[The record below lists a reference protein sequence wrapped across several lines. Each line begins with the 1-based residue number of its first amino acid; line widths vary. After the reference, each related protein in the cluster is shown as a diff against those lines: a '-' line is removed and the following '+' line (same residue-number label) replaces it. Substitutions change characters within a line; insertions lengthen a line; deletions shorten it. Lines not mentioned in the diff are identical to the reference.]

1 MPYGKKARTVRAYDY
16 GCLLPLGGEGDAIDE
31 MRRRVRFWNALV
43 ELHEAYRQER
53 QALIA
58 ELRALHGLGEKD
70 RLKLTDDEKARFRD
84 IDQRE
89 HADVLGTKAGAGLW
103 WCNAD
108 DVVVDFHNAVRR
120 VKGHAL
126 RFHAWRLSIGKV
138 MARWQ
143 TGLPV
148 AAVLDPGVVDSRM
161 QLRPLKAGCLAMHL
175 RVGGDRSEPAYLT
188 IPVVLHRPLPPDGLI
203 RQVSV
208 HRERVGPHDGGNPY
222 LWKAVF
228 IVETPEEQPVPAGR
242 GRLSLD
248 LGWRRIGEELRVG
261 YWRDDAGNTG
271 EVRLPERVINGL
283 RKCEDLRSIRDQ
295 HFNVA
300 RASLQAWLAEAERA
314 PDWLKEGTAHIAQW
328 RSPERLTGLVWR
340 WKDQRF
346 TGDTDIYGRLEVWRK
361 RERHLWAW
369 EANSRD
375 QLLRRRLH
383 LYREFAAWV
392 AKTYQDV
399 VIEDF
404 DLRAIADLEKQ
415 GKQLPAPARHNRVLA
430 APSELRLALKN
441 ACTREGVKIAQVG
454 SQNTTRACH
463 NCGSIEHWD
472 AGAELRHRCSA
483 CGVEWDQDDN
493 AASNLLSLATAAAF

>member
-16 GCLLPLGGEGDAIDE
+16 GCLLPLAGESDAIDE

-43 ELHEAYRQER
+43 ELHEIYRQER
-53 QALIA
+53 LALIA
-58 ELRALHGLGEKD
+58 ELRAVHGLGEKD
-70 RLKLTDDEKARFRD
+70 RLKLTDDEKARFRA
-84 IDQRE
+84 IDERE
-89 HADVLGTKAGAGLW
+89 HVGVLTAKAGAGLW

-108 DVVVDFHNAVRR
+108 DVVVDFHNAIKRA
-120 VKGHAL
+120 KGQAL
-126 RFHAWRLSIGKV
+126 RFHAWRLSVGKV
-138 MARWQ
+138 LARWQ

-148 AAVLDPGVVDSRM
+148 AAAMAADSRM
-161 QLRPLKAGCLAMHL
+161 QLRSLKTGCLAMRL
-175 RVGGDRSEPAYLT
+175 RVGGDRSEPTYLT

-228 IVETPEEQPVPAGR
+228 IAETSEEQAVPIGR

-248 LGWRRIGEELRVG
+248 LGWRLIGEELRVG

-271 EVRLPERVINGL
+271 EVRLPERIINGL

-300 RASLQAWLAEAERA
+300 RATLRAWLAEAGSV
-314 PDWLKEGTAHIAQW
+314 PDWLRDETPHIAQW
-328 RSPERLTGLVWR
+328 RTPERLTGLVWR

-346 TGDTDIYGRLEVWRK
+346 TGDTDIYERLEAWRK
-361 RERHLWAW
+361 KERHLWAW

-383 LYREFAAWV
+383 LYREFAARV
-392 AKTYQDV
+392 AKTCEEV
-399 VIEDF
+399 VIENF
-404 DLRAIADLEKQ
+404 DLRAIADLKKQ
-415 GKQLPAPARHNRVLA
+415 GKDLPAPARHNRVLA

-441 ACTREGVKIAQVG
+441 ACTREGVKIVQVD

-483 CGVEWDQDDN
+483 CGIEWDQDLN
-493 AASNLLSLATAAAF
+493 AAANLLARASFATAAAF